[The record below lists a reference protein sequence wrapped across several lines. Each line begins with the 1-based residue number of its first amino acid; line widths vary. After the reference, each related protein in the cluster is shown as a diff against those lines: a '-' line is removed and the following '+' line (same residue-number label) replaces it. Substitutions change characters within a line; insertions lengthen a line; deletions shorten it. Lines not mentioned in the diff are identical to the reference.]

1 MEAEA
6 LVWATFSHFFGETP
20 VREALATAER
30 LRRRVEGVP
39 LGEAEILDAIASLH
53 ALDGAHAEASALL
66 LESTRMLDEYG
77 LVAYAVHFGTQT
89 EAFNRKCADDRDG
102 RIDTLRR
109 GFERSQELDQQ
120 NEFLAAEL
128 AVALAE
134 DGKTEEAA
142 ELVALAE
149 IVDPA
154 GRNPHLRGSLLNAR
168 SLIAA
173 SQGDGVEARRL
184 GTTLEQLLGPTDFV
198 LNKGE
203 AWMTR
208 ARVERLLGDEAAA
221 TIAADRAIAIWDAK
235 GASALSQLGR
245 TWLREGRA

>member
-1 MEAEA
+1 
-6 LVWATFSHFFGETP
+6 
-20 VREALATAER
+20 
-30 LRRRVEGVP
+30 
-39 LGEAEILDAIASLH
+39 
-53 ALDGAHAEASALL
+53 
-66 LESTRMLDEYG
+66 MLDEYG

-89 EAFNRKCADDRDG
+89 EAFIRKCADDRDG

-134 DGKTEEAA
+134 AGNTEAK

-149 IVDPA
+149 IVDPE

-173 SQGDGVEARRL
+173 SEGDGVKARRL
-184 GTTLEQLLGPTDFV
+184 GTALERLLGPTDFV

-208 ARVERLLGDEAAA
+208 ARVERLLGEEAAA
-221 TIAADRAIAIWDAK
+221 TIAADRAIGIWDAK
-235 GASALSQLGR
+235 GASALSELGR
-245 TWLREGRA
+245 TWLREGPS